1 MSNNDSSAITTMHT
15 TLISIQRIR
24 TLLAQESRN
33 MSTEVYKEVDNYLG
47 ALESGLS
54 QEMAQYEAYKYTQ
67 APHLY
72 EDDEDEN
79 ANLWRSLVAWAGQKR

>member
-1 MSNNDSSAITTMHT
+1 MSNNNSSAVTTMQT
-15 TLISIQRIR
+15 TLISIQHIR
-24 TLLAQESRN
+24 NLLAQESQN
-33 MSTEVYKEVDNYLG
+33 MSADTYREIDQYLG

-54 QEMAQYEAYKYTQ
+54 QQMASYGSYQYTE

-79 ANLWRSLVAWAGQKR
+79 ANLWHSLVTWAQQRS